1 MGTVAIGEGLLHMEV
16 TASQVTSR
24 RATNALDPME
34 DKIRSGGL
42 DPETDAAT
50 SVEQQSRLT
59 VIRGGGTH
67 RMEQPFS
74 AMASKLAEEIA
85 EIAADTPK
93 RAKGNARDAFVLPVA
108 IRS

>member
-1 MGTVAIGEGLLHMEV
+1 MGTVAVGEGLLHMEV
-16 TASQVTSR
+16 ATSQVTSR

-67 RMEQPFS
+67 RMEQPSSS
-74 AMASKLAEEIA
+74 ASLIISGEMGYHE
-85 EIAADTPK
+85 
-93 RAKGNARDAFVLPVA
+93 G
-108 IRS
+108 